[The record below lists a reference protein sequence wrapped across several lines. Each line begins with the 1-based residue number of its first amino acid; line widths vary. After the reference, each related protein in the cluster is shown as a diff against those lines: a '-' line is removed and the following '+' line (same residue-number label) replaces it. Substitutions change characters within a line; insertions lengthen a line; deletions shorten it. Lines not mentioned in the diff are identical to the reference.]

1 MSARGQRAVELQE
14 LSKRFGNVQAVNNV
28 SLTVKPGE
36 FLSLLGPSG
45 CGKTTT
51 LRLIAGFEQAD
62 AGCVFLAG
70 KDVTK
75 QPAYRR
81 NIGMVFQ
88 HYALFPHMT
97 VNENVSFGLRMR
109 GVPKP
114 ETAARVARALD
125 LVRLSDLGGRYQRQL
140 SGGQQQRVALAR
152 ALVIEPHVLLLDEPL
167 SNLDARLREE
177 MRVELKQ
184 IQQQVG
190 ITTVFVTHDQ
200 EEALTLSDRVVVMN
214 HGEIVQQGPPIEIY
228 ERPAHSF
235 VAGFIGQSN
244 LLSGQVIGWEDG
256 LVRVRSESG
265 LSFLAR
271 AEGLIQAG
279 SRVLVV
285 IKQSRVRI
293 GPAVGSPL
301 TNAVPANLEF
311 VNYLGPMVQ
320 YLCRAGE
327 ARLAST
333 LSNETGTPAFRP
345 GDHVTLSWRPED
357 CLLLKE

>member
-1 MSARGQRAVELQE
+1 MAAVELHSV
-14 LSKRFGNVQAVNNV
+14 SKQFGKVWAARNV
-28 SLTVKPGE
+28 SLSVNPGE

-51 LRLIAGFEQAD
+51 LRLIAGFEQAT
-62 AGCVFLAG
+62 AGHVYIAG
-70 KDVTK
+70 EDVTDR
-75 QPAYRR
+75 PAFKR

-97 VNENVSFGLRMR
+97 VHQNVAFGLRMR
-109 GVPKP
+109 GVPKS
-114 ETAARVARALD
+114 EIDARVARVLA
-125 LVRLSDLGGRYQRQL
+125 LVRLSGLEDRYHRQL

-152 ALVIEPHVLLLDEPL
+152 ALVIEPQVLLLDEPL
-167 SNLDARLREE
+167 SNLDAKLREE

-184 IQQQVG
+184 IQQQIG

-214 HGEIVQQGPPIEIY
+214 HGEIVQQGSPIEVY

-244 LLSGQVIGWEDG
+244 LFRGHVVGQEDG
-256 LVRVRSESG
+256 LTRVRAESG
-265 LSFLAR
+265 LSVLAR
-271 AEGLIQAG
+271 TDPPVAPG

-293 GPAVGSPL
+293 GASDAASNVFTAS
-301 TNAVPANLEF
+301 LEF
-311 VNYLGPMVQ
+311 VNYLGPTVQ
-320 YLCRAGE
+320 YLCKVGE
-327 ARLAST
+327 ARLAAS
-333 LSNETGTPAFRP
+333 LSNETGAPAFRP
-345 GDHVTLSWRPED
+345 GERVILSWRPED